1 MLMVGAEHWIAVR
14 LSKKDLIFTHQYSNL
29 TLSAFVDFE
38 FHPQKSEANKA
49 KHGIDFEEAQALWN
63 DPDAVEIKLNY
74 PDEERHAR
82 IAKLFDESTELWT
95 AIFTFRSEKIRLIS
109 VRRAR
114 TKEKERY
121 G

>member
-1 MLMVGAEHWIAVR
+1 MD
-14 LSKKDLIFTHQYSNL
+14 S
-29 TLSAFVDFE
+29 E
-38 FHPQKSEANKA
+38 FDPQKSEANKA
-49 KHGIDFEEAQALWN
+49 KHGIDFEEAQAHWN

-82 IAKLFDESTELWT
+82 IAKLFDERTELWT